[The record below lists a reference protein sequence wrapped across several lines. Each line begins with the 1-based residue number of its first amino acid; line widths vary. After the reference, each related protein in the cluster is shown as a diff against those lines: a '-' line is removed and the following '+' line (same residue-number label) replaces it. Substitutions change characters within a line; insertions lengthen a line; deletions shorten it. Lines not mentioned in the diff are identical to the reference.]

1 MHKGMLKNRK
11 FLRFKYLAAILFGSV
26 LYLSGQASLR
36 MQGSLQK
43 PSGKPFDNGFYS
55 ITFKLYEVDA
65 GGQAIW
71 TEVQPQVK
79 VENGLYEASIGSIV
93 PLNLSFNKRYYL
105 GASVNGGAELAPR
118 AILGNSPYATSVTG
132 KDNVFPT
139 SGTVG
144 VGTRVPDTL
153 AYSLQLSK
161 PNGTGTL
168 LIDGAQ
174 RSELMLKRASNS
186 AVGSISF
193 DSSNILI
200 RNLSISIQN
209 NLELPSGASIKYNGL
224 SDWRLVDRDD
234 FLNGND
240 EWVCHEF
247 LNTTGVKSFQRG
259 IPNTPFSKSN
269 ILRPNQSGYNVLKK
283 QFNLTNI
290 PHTMI
295 KVVFTYHFFDSWDE
309 NESGWAG
316 FATSQNPY
324 DINGQHNG
332 NLYAAWYNQSPAR
345 FSSDGLSADPGYF
358 GSASGTDA
366 GLQGEMTAWH
376 TTNNFWLFFWNNL
389 GSDANDE
396 SYGISNIEI
405 WVR

>member
-1 MHKGMLKNRK
+1 MIKNRK

-43 PSGKPFDNGFYS
+43 PSGKPFDNGFHS
-55 ITFKLYEVDA
+55 ITFKLYEVEV

-71 TEVQPQVK
+71 TEVQPRVQ
-79 VENGLYEASIGSIV
+79 VENGLYEASLGSIV
-93 PLNLSFNKRYYL
+93 PLNLRFNKRYYL
-105 GASVNGGAELAPR
+105 GTSVNGGAELAPR
-118 AILGNSPYATSVTG
+118 AILGNSPYAVSVTG
-132 KDNVFPT
+132 KDNVFPS

-161 PNGTGTL
+161 TNGTGTL

-186 AVGSISF
+186 AVGSITF
-193 DSSNILI
+193 DSSKISI

-209 NLELPSGASIKYNGL
+209 NLELPAGATVKYNEL
-224 SDWRLVDRDD
+224 NDWRLIDRDD
-234 FLNGND
+234 FLNGVD
-240 EWVCHEF
+240 GWVCHEDWF
-247 LNTTGVKSFQRG
+247 NTTAKSIERR

-269 ILRPNQSGYNVLKK
+269 ILRPNAHGNDVLKK
-283 QFNLTNI
+283 EFNLTNI

-295 KVVFTYHFFDSWDE
+295 KVVFTYHFLDSWDE
-309 NESGWAG
+309 DETAWAAFASG
-316 FATSQNPY
+316 QNPFVA
-324 DINGQHNG
+324 DGRQDG
-332 NLYAAWYNQSPAR
+332 NFYVAWYNQSPFK
-345 FSSDGLSADPGYF
+345 FSPDGLSADPGYF

-366 GLQGEMTAWH
+366 GVQGEMTAWH
-376 TTNNFWLFFWNNL
+376 STNNFWLFFGSNL